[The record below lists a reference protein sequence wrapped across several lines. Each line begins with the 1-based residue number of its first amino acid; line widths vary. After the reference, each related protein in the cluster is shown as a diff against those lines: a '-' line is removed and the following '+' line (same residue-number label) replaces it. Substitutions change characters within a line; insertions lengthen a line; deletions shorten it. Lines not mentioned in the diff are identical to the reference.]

1 MENSDVLG
9 DGLSELLLRKGTE
22 PLLCS
27 HWRELDGKIKGAL
40 MESNGVFKVRN
51 SSECSVCRGEKSTR
65 SASETHFLLQQNR
78 SLPSGKEQQFTCS
91 AGRKLLK
98 IKGKQQA
105 QACKRRP
112 LPCPLDRKPGTR
124 ALTSAVFWE
133 KAILL

>member
-51 SSECSVCRGEKSTR
+51 SSECSVCRARRAPDLPRKHIFFSSRTALYLQAKS
-65 SASETHFLLQQNR
+65 NN
-78 SLPSGKEQQFTCS
+78 SL
-91 AGRKLLK
+91 A
-98 IKGKQQA
+98 A
-105 QACKRRP
+105 QEENC
-112 LPCPLDRKPGTR
+112 
-124 ALTSAVFWE
+124 
-133 KAILL
+133 